1 MKRKTIVLGSVIA
14 VLAIGGVAA
23 AAGGG
28 STTTADA
35 GTTSSSSS
43 SSSSSAPTTPPVA
56 KITVPALAGL
66 TPSQATS
73 KLGASL
79 KIVVVGDTSNPQFGV
94 LSQDPAAGT
103 SVEKGTTVTVTVG
116 ESPAQAQSRRAA
128 EAAAAKAAEE
138 KAAAEAAAAA
148 QAAADADLGSY
159 QETDSHKWAL
169 VAKDPSA
176 HVGEKYVIYGRVFQF
191 DSATG
196 TSRFLANTGAQQE
209 EYAFSY
215 DTTTMVSATDPAKLA
230 DVVEDDIV
238 KMHVRVTG
246 PYSYSTRI
254 GNGNTVTAVQVNNI
268 EVIGHDD

>member
-1 MKRKTIVLGSVIA
+1 MSKKTLIIGGVVAA
-14 VLAIGGVAA
+14 VLAIGGISA

-35 GTTSSSSS
+35 GTTSSSSG
-43 SSSSSAPTTPPVA
+43 APTTPPLD

-66 TPSQATS
+66 TPTQATA
-73 KLGASL
+73 KLGGL

-103 SVEKGTTVTVTVG
+103 LVENGTTVKITIG
-116 ESPAQAQSRRAA
+116 ESPAQATARQAA

-138 KAAAEAAAAA
+138 KAA

-159 QETDSHKWAL
+159 QETDRHTWAL

-196 TSRFLANTGAQQE
+196 TSRFLANTGAHEE

-215 DTTTMVSATDPAKLA
+215 DTTTMVSATDPARLA

-238 KMHVRVTG
+238 KMQVRVTG

-268 EVIGHDD
+268 ETIGHDD

>member
-1 MKRKTIVLGSVIA
+1 MSKKTLIIGGVVAA
-14 VLAIGGVAA
+14 VLAIGGISA

-35 GTTSSSSS
+35 GTTSSSSG
-43 SSSSSAPTTPPVA
+43 APTTPPLD

-66 TPSQATS
+66 TPTQATA
-73 KLGASL
+73 KLGGL

-103 SVEKGTTVTVTVG
+103 LVENGTTVKVTVG
-116 ESPAQAQSRRAA
+116 ESPAQATARQAA

-159 QETDSHKWAL
+159 QETDSHTWAL

-196 TSRFLANTGAQQE
+196 TSRFLANTGAQEE

-246 PYSYSTRI
+246 PYSYSTLI
-254 GNGNTVTAVQVNNI
+254 GNGNTVTAVQVNSI
-268 EVIGHDD
+268 ETIGHDD